1 MTRPVRD
8 YSQTIRDLKAL
19 IASESA
25 GERKEQLTRN
35 IDMMNS
41 EITRLRDRTESI
53 ATLEAKVESLEWL
66 VRGVIVVASLELVC
80 GILIALF
87 RKSLG

>member
-1 MTRPVRD
+1 VTRPVRD
-8 YSQTIRDLKAL
+8 YSQTVRDLKAL
-19 IASESA
+19 IASETA
-25 GERKEQLTRN
+25 GERKEALNRN

-41 EITRLRDRTESI
+41 EIMRLRDRTESI